1 METVYPCAASAL
13 TRGRRA
19 RRPRPR
25 SRHRTV
31 PVTFAEIKEVDE
43 ESEEACMVAPTPD
56 RERRRPD
63 VLDDQLVRFAE
74 FRRRRAR
81 RERDVL
87 RERTE
92 EPAPGTVQRD
102 DDATTNAAAFS
113 SATPRAGSEPAVL
126 SLVDT

>member
-1 METVYPCAASAL
+1 MANFFKPHPDSLDRHIYENT
-13 TRGRRA
+13 GR
-19 RRPRPR
+19 
-25 SRHRTV
+25 SEYIDSWTCLQ
-31 PVTFAEIKEVDE
+31 EVDE

>member
-13 TRGRRA
+13 ARGRRA
-19 RRPRPR
+19 RRPGPR
-25 SRHRTV
+25 SRYRTV

-43 ESEEACMVAPTPD
+43 ESEEASAVVPAPD

-63 VLDDQLVRFAE
+63 VLDDQLTRFTE

-87 RERTE
+87 RERAE
-92 EPAPGTVQRD
+92 EPAPSPCPSPSPT
-102 DDATTNAAAFS
+102 ATGG
-113 SATPRAGSEPAVL
+113 TPRAGSEPNVL
-126 SLVDT
+126 NLDT